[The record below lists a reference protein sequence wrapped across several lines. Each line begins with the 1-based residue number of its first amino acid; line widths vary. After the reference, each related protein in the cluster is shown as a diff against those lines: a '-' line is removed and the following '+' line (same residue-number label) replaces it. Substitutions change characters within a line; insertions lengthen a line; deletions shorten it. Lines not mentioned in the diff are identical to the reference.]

1 MLKQHLLHT
10 GIGAAA
16 CPRHGCFVPHS
27 VVDFHK
33 GERCVLFSIEKLLFY
48 DFFIE

>member
-27 VVDFHK
+27 IVDFQR
-33 GERCVLFSIEKLLFY
+33 GERFVFSYQRNFKY
-48 DFFIE
+48 DLIF